1 MRPLSRNFRRT
12 LFWALSLLFIVG
24 APLVIGYSVGYR
36 LDDALSL
43 VQTGGIFIHSDM
55 SNTRVYLDG
64 EFIENTGVILRSTL
78 IRDLAPKRFYEVWV
92 EKPGYQSWVKTLY
105 VRPNLVTEAR
115 VLMLP
120 GRFEWTILEA
130 TTTLA
135 LVDAVVLNGGATTST
150 STEVANPEFVEQQE
164 FFADDRGQFAVEVAT
179 STYTYVLG
187 RRTATTTTVTLIEF
201 PEWLVPVASIS
212 QLASQEMVR
221 ERDGVV
227 AWLNDGNVHA
237 TWARRDEQVPYYFC
251 SATCTKQF
259 IIDWEEP
266 IMRYE
271 FYPGRSDVVI
281 VHTFRGV
288 YAVELDGRT
297 QRNIQPFLEDMIVD
311 FRVRDNDTLVVF
323 DGRTYRET
331 SW

>member
-1 MRPLSRNFRRT
+1 MAFKVSTAADGVIRDAHFAYKSATNTRER
-12 LFWALSLLFIVG
+12 SLLLEG
-24 APLVIGYSVGYR
+24 ARSNYLTQP
-36 LDDALSL
+36 DDA
-43 VQTGGIFIHSDM
+43 
-55 SNTRVYLDG
+55 NPLDC
-64 EFIENTGVILRSTL
+64 
-78 IRDLAPKRFYEVWV
+78 
-92 EKPGYQSWVKTLY
+92 
-105 VRPNLVTEAR
+105 
-115 VLMLP
+115 
-120 GRFEWTILEA
+120 
-130 TTTLA
+130 
-135 LVDAVVLNGGATTST
+135 
-150 STEVANPEFVEQQE
+150 
-164 FFADDRGQFAVEVAT
+164 
-179 STYTYVLG
+179 
-187 RRTATTTTVTLIEF
+187 
-201 PEWLVPVASIS
+201 
-212 QLASQEMVR
+212 VR